1 MTFISNFVAEAAGG
15 MALTNRFIVAI
26 PSPPDFAYPESTGGN
41 SSLRKLLLFC
51 EATQLPSL
59 HLTTNPVRTYGEVRE
74 MPYELMYDTI
84 TLSFYVDASMYV
96 KKFFDNWIQGTQLGK
111 TRNLRYYDEYV
122 REITILVQDKE
133 ENTRYGVRLFEAYP
147 KNVSQVDLSYAS
159 HDVMKLA
166 VTFQYKYWASAL
178 SPTNSSETM
187 QDLQGNGGDPLND
200 LDRIQDYI
208 SADRFETYTSSFI
221 SFQEEYNTT
230 LGNIIPERRSIYTG
244 TTPTDF

>member
-26 PSPPDFAYPESTGGN
+26 PTPPKFALPESSGGN

-96 KKFFDNWIQGTQLGK
+96 KKFFDNWIQGVQLGA
-111 TRNLRYYDEYV
+111 TRNLRYYDEYTTDLW
-122 REITILVQDKE
+122 IFVQDKE
-133 ENTRYGVRLFEAYP
+133 ENTRYGVQLYEAYP

-159 HDVMKLA
+159 HDVMKLS
-166 VTFQYKYWASAL
+166 VTFQYKYWASTMIEA
-178 SPTNSSETM
+178 NASESM
-187 QDLQGNGGDPLND
+187 QDMQSDPAND
-200 LDRIQDYI
+200 LGKIQDYI
-208 SADRFETYTSSFI
+208 SADRFNSYTSNFTQ
-221 SFQEEYNTT
+221 FQQEVNRT
-230 LGNIIPERRSIYTG
+230 LGNIIPERKSIYTG
-244 TTPTDF
+244 TTPADF

>member
-15 MALTNRFIVAI
+15 MALTNRFIVTI
-26 PSPPDFAYPESTGGN
+26 PAPPAFALPESTGGN

-96 KKFFDNWIQGTQLGK
+96 KKFFDNWIQGVQLGK
-111 TRNLRYYDEYV
+111 TRNLRYYDEYAKDLY
-122 REITILVQDKE
+122 IYVQDKE

-147 KNVSQVDLSYAS
+147 KNMSQVDLSYAS
-159 HDVMKLA
+159 QDVMKLS
-166 VTFQYKYWASAL
+166 VTFQYKYWASAMVAA
-178 SPTNSSETM
+178 NSSESM
-187 QDLQGNGGDPLND
+187 QDMQSDPAND

-230 LGNIIPERRSIYTG
+230 LGYIIPERRSIYTG
-244 TTPTDF
+244 TTPADF